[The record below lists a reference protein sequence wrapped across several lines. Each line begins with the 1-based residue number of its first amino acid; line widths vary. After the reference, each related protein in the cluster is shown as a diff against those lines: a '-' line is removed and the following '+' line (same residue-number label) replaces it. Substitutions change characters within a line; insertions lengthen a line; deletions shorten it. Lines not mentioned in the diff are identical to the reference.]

1 MNLDLNRTLFS
12 LALFTVFLL
21 KQCSSKI
28 QGEPLQ
34 LIINVRET
42 FLCML
47 MCFMCAPAATP
58 MHSSLVLVHN

>member
-28 QGEPLQ
+28 QGEPPQ

-42 FLCML
+42 F
-47 MCFMCAPAATP
+47 FVYVDVFYVCAPATP